1 MGYSLKNKV
10 KNSIGKVHE
19 GNFIPMSDFEESEAQ
34 YRGRL
39 NYIIDGYK
47 DIPLFDGV
55 RQALDCIYFDTENG
69 NGNIVATDAHIMAVT
84 KIKNI
89 ENDYDKKIVLLN
101 KPSSYEKN
109 YRGDNFESLFEFD
122 KKLGAYVFAG
132 TYPNYK
138 AVIPKNKNTK
148 FTLTV
153 EQVSIA
159 YEALKYQM
167 GFLTKSDKDIFN
179 FVFRYNGESFYF
191 RGVYLL
197 KALSVINKIYGRFT
211 DEKFVNFYFDSQIEN
226 SNSRPLIIT
235 CGSVLLLLMPVAYGS
250 GYDYEI
256 SLNEED
262 EDNLFNKLKR
272 NDYINN
278 DVRLKHLKKTIE
290 VIINDSRYKHK
301 NRNIGYGEVS
311 FNKNEKSKEL
321 KMFDV
326 IYRCHVLPFNPPK
339 PDLQV
344 YLTSKEPFGR
354 VFKTIGTGD
363 YDSQFST
370 DSDVRDF
377 ITSWKSTYKINID
390 DFLKKAENFERQ
402 ENNDCGVCIDFIGEG
417 NKVYFGYDSFVAVLE
432 FYKKLSRK
440 EILIGRCN
448 SIVDGNERYYIDAD
462 MGIPILFILPEDTD
476 KSQYFT
482 YKATE
487 RLTDKNG
494 KRIEENTNKIQNSD
508 EDKNIDNNKDEEKM
522 KLIKIKLKLKVLARK
537 RQQEKNGTSNFSFS
551 SDGSVKLKLAKKP
564 KNWNYYDTPYGR
576 LLRIPSGDYVTND
589 KDWGMSAF
597 RQSSE
602 YNGQIFVFATLV
614 PKKGYRP
621 IDFDNDP
628 EVVDY
633 IENNIL
639 NLKK

>member
-1 MGYSLKNKV
+1 MGSSLKNKV

-19 GNFIPMSDFEESEAQ
+19 GNFIPMSDFDESEAL
-34 YRGRL
+34 YRGQL
-39 NYIIDGYK
+39 NDIIDGYK

-55 RQALDCIYFDTENG
+55 RQVLDCIYFDTENG

-122 KKLGAYVFAG
+122 KKLDAYVFAG

-197 KALSVINKIYGRFT
+197 KALSVINKIYGRFST
-211 DEKFVNFYFDSQIEN
+211 DKEKIVNFYFDSQIED
-226 SNSRPLIIT
+226 SALIIT
-235 CGSVLLLLMPVAYGS
+235 CGSVLLLVMPVAYGS

-290 VIINDSRYKHK
+290 VIINDYRYKHK
-301 NRNIGYGEVS
+301 NRNIRYGEVS
-311 FNKNEKSKEL
+311 FNKNEKSREL

-326 IYRCHVLPFNPPK
+326 IYRCDVLPYSPPK

-354 VFKTIGTGD
+354 VFKTIGTGNYD
-363 YDSQFST
+363 YQFST
-370 DSDVRDF
+370 DSDVRGF

-390 DFLKKAENFERQ
+390 DFLKKAENFEHQ
-402 ENNDCGVCIDFIGEG
+402 ENSDCGVCIDFVGEG

-440 EILIGRCN
+440 EILIGKCN

-462 MGIPILFILPEDTD
+462 MGIPILFILPEDTY

-564 KNWNYYDTPYGR
+564 KNWKYYDTPYGR